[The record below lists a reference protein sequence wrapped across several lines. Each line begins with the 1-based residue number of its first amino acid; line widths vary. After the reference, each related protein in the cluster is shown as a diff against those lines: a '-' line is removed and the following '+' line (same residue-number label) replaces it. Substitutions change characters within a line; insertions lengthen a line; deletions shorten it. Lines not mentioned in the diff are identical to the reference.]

1 MISVKVS
8 YTVKPEFIDQNK
20 NNISVFLADFKKLN
34 TLNFLY
40 NVYLQEDGLTFLH
53 VSMYENE
60 EVQNQILNVPSFL
73 NFQKERD
80 ESGLD
85 GMVSIESLQLI
96 GSSLSL
102 LQ

>member
-8 YTVKPEFIDQNK
+8 YTVKPEFVDQNK
-20 NNISVFLADFKKLN
+20 NNISSFLADFKKLN

-60 EVQNQILNVPSFL
+60 TVQNEILNVPSFL

-85 GMVSIESLQLI
+85 SSCQIESLQLI
-96 GSSLSL
+96 GSSLGL
-102 LQ
+102 LN

>member
-8 YTVKPEFIDQNK
+8 YTVKPEFVDQNR
-20 NNISVFLADFKKLN
+20 NNINVFLADFKKLS

-60 EVQNQILNVPSFL
+60 EVQNQIMNVPSFL

-85 GMVSIESLQLI
+85 ASAQIESLQLI

-102 LQ
+102 LK

>member
-8 YTVKPEFIDQNK
+8 YTVKPEFVDQNRK
-20 NNISVFLADFKKLN
+20 NISVFLADFKKLN

-53 VSMYENE
+53 ISMYENE

-73 NFQKERD
+73 NFQNERD
-80 ESGLD
+80 ENGLD
-85 GMVSIESLQLI
+85 GSVQIESLQLI

-102 LQ
+102 LK

>member
-8 YTVKPEFIDQNK
+8 YTVKPEFVDQNR
-20 NNISVFLADFKKLN
+20 NNISVFLTDFKKLN

-60 EVQNQILNVPSFL
+60 EVQNQILNVASFL

-80 ESGLD
+80 ESGLNA
-85 GMVSIESLQLI
+85 SAQIESLQLI

-102 LQ
+102 LK